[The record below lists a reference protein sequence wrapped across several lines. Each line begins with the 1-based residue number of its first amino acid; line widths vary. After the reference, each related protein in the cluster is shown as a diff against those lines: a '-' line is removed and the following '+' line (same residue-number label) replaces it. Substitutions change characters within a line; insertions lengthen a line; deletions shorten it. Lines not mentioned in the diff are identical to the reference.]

1 MNTNDGYK
9 CRNLAK
15 TCPLCKKDFGEGNP
29 SNICKL
35 LKKGAD
41 KVNEASH
48 KRGRDDAVAEGLRVH
63 RDCRKWYANERDIQT
78 SLKQQ
83 IFSFVNYYVIYKVA
97 PKVSHLQI
105 TKNVLSR
112 IRDC

>member
-1 MNTNDGYK
+1 MQK
-9 CRNLAK
+9 
-15 TCPLCKKDFGEGNP
+15 PCKKHVLCVKRTGEGNP

-48 KRGRDDAVAEGLRVH
+48 KRGRDDVVVAEGLRVH

-78 SLKQQ
+78 S
-83 IFSFVNYYVIYKVA
+83 
-97 PKVSHLQI
+97 
-105 TKNVLSR
+105 
-112 IRDC
+112 